1 MEGLLKYI
9 FIHIIAI
16 ACVFYVLKL
25 REDIDQ
31 LQSEFNDFKRNYF
44 DHFHCRDD
52 GKVITGPPGVYSES
66 SERMCLPRFPGIEK
80 IK

>member
-1 MEGLLKYI
+1 MEGLAKYI

-25 REDIDQ
+25 REDMDQ
-31 LQSEFNDFKRNYF
+31 LRSEFDNFKRTYF

-52 GKVITGPPGVYSES
+52 KVVSGPPGIYSES
-66 SERMCLPRFPGIEK
+66 SERICPIRFPGVE
-80 IK
+80 